1 MAFCTGAM
9 SAIRKIWNEIT
20 PELENVIEQITK
32 VTGEIIALES
42 DITVEA
48 IVKLI
53 PAGTLVES
61 WLNAAINEI
70 TSVTTEV
77 GDLAA
82 AITAWLG
89 KGTVSLPAAGE
100 VTPPIVQPTK
110 QDVDMKMFKLASM
123 ATKAADKQA
132 GTATAAK
139 TDSFY
144 DSAVQLHVIVNK

>member
-1 MAFCTGAM
+1 MAFCQGAM

-20 PELENVIEQITK
+20 PELENVIEEITK

-53 PAGTLVES
+53 PAGSLVEG

-70 TSVTTEV
+70 TSITTEV
-77 GDLAA
+77 GDLAT

-89 KGTVSLPAAGE
+89 TGTPNTSLPQGAA
-100 VTPPIVQPTK
+100 IVQPTK

-132 GTATAAK
+132 GTANAAK

>member
-1 MAFCTGAM
+1 MAFCQGAM

-20 PELENVIEQITK
+20 PELENIIQEITK

-48 IVKLI
+48 IIKLI
-53 PAGTLVES
+53 PAGSLIEG

-89 KGTVSLPAAGE
+89 TGTVSLPAGAAPTQ
-100 VTPPIVQPTK
+100 VVKTTK
-110 QDVDMKMFKLASM
+110 QDIDMKMFKLASM

-132 GTATAAK
+132 GTANSAK